1 MNKIIQKGTASLIFE
16 TPVYIESTASVAGK
30 KEGEGPLGAF
40 IDRIFSD
47 PMFGQDTWEAAESAM
62 QGCPLL
68 ISAWYLPEI
77 FSLRLPPPL
86 SARPNWG
93 FPITDFTAP
102 VPQWENPFPWAR

>member
-62 QGCPLL
+62 QKETRHPGHGK
-68 ISAWYLPEI
+68 SRAVR
-77 FSLRLPPPL
+77 F
-86 SARPNWG
+86 
-93 FPITDFTAP
+93 
-102 VPQWENPFPWAR
+102 